1 MAALID
7 SPTFWVAVA
16 FVILMALILKPVTK
30 AVLTALDARQERIR
44 SELDEAQRLREEA
57 QKLLAEYKRKQRDAV
72 KEAEDLLA
80 NAKTEAKRL
89 SQQAQAELEAVLQRR
104 EQGAL
109 DKIAQA
115 ETQALQDVRD
125 QAVDMAISA
134 TRTLLSDNMDAA
146 KSGDLVD
153 QAIKELGS
161 KLH

>member
-1 MAALID
+1 MSALLD

-16 FVILMALILKPVTK
+16 FVILMALILKPVSK
-30 AVLTALDARQERIR
+30 AVIAALDARQERIR

-72 KEAEDLLA
+72 QEAEDLLT
-80 NAKTEAKRL
+80 NAKAEAGRL
-89 SQQAQAELEAVLQRR
+89 SKQAQADLEAVLQRR
-104 EQGAL
+104 EQAAL

-115 ETQALQDVRD
+115 EAQAIQDVRD
-125 QAVDMAISA
+125 QAVDMAVSA
-134 TRTLLSDNMDAA
+134 TRTLLSENMDAA
-146 KSGDLVD
+146 KSDDLVD